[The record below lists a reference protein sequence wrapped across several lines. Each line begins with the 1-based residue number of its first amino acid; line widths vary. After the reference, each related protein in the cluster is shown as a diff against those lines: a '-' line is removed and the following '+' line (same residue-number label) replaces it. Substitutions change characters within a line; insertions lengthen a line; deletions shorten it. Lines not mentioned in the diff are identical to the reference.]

1 MPHFG
6 DNNSIHRFEPTYNP
20 TTVSVHTAALII
32 DENKKGVEFGKKY
45 IAKKRENFESSTS
58 KIIVFFL

>member
-1 MPHFG
+1 
-6 DNNSIHRFEPTYNP
+6 
-20 TTVSVHTAALII
+20 VHTAALII

-58 KIIVFFL
+58 KIIGFFL